1 MRLYVV
7 RAREEAAMLQGR
19 GIDFEGMGAAMGYA
33 RDVRML
39 QAQATGVIGAA
50 NREIA
55 IGNAAL
61 AGCRAQVEALVAA
74 LREACPQHPLITG
87 TGRYYRSGMVET
99 GAWRIYDDAQSK
111 RARRDGVPQ
120 TELALTREEHAE
132 RAEAEVL
139 RTEIEVRGWFS
150 SRWYWRGVQHRTRAG
165 AERARAAEAAAAR
178 AQVLA
183 S

>member
-1 MRLYVV
+1 
-7 RAREEAAMLQGR
+7 MLEGQGL
-19 GIDFEGMGAAMGYA
+19 DYEGMGMAAGYA

-39 QAQATGVIGAA
+39 QTQATGTINAA
-50 NREIA
+50 NRQIA

-120 TELALTREEHAE
+120 TELALSREEHAE
-132 RAEAEVL
+132 RAEAEIL
-139 RTEIEVRGWFS
+139 RTPIGTRGWLS
-150 SRWYWRGVQHRTRAG
+150 TRWYWRGEQHRTKAG
-165 AERARAAEAAAAR
+165 AERARSAEAAALR
-178 AQVLA
+178 AEVLA